1 MKRFVKKYLP
11 RWLQSFFRRVY
22 YHYPIVRRIY
32 YLPTNIRDAL
42 CGKGKKL
49 APPRSKIFV
58 GDGDFELAGQEFV
71 GYFTDLC
78 GLTASEKILEIGSGI
93 GRMAIPLTKFLSAE
107 GSYVGM
113 DIVNE
118 GIEWCRKKI
127 TPLFPN
133 FTFFHSDIYNYQYNS
148 KGCYRASEYCFP
160 FADAPFDFVFL
171 TSVFT
176 HMLPADVDHYL
187 AEISRVLRPGGRCLI
202 TYFLL
207 DDAVRVVLLTGNH
220 HMKYPYDDC
229 LVIDPQMPEA
239 SIAHP
244 EKRVRELYLKYGLAI
259 MEPVHYGN
267 WCGREEFLSSQDIVI
282 AMKTIS

>member
-11 RWLQSFFRRVY
+11 RGFQSFFRRVY

-42 CGKGKKL
+42 RGKGKKL
-49 APPRSKIFV
+49 VPPRSKIFV
-58 GDGDFELAGQEFV
+58 GDSDFELAGQEFLS
-71 GYFTDLC
+71 YFTDLC
-78 GLTASEKILEIGSGI
+78 GLAPDEKILEIGSGI

-107 GSYVGM
+107 GSYVGI

-133 FTFFHSDIYNYQYNS
+133 FTFFNSDIYNYQYNA
-148 KGCYRASEYCFP
+148 KGRYRAGEYRFP
-160 FADAPFDFVFL
+160 FADASFDFVFL

-202 TYFLL
+202 TYFLI
-207 DDAVRVVLLTGNH
+207 DDSVREALAKGNH
-220 HMKYPYDDC
+220 HMKYAYEDC
-229 LVIDPQMPEA
+229 LVIDPRMPEA

-244 EKRVRELYLKYGLAI
+244 EKRIRELYLKYGLAI
-259 MEPVHYGN
+259 VEPVRYGN
-267 WCGREEFLSSQDIVI
+267 WCGRSEFLSSQDIVI
-282 AMKTIS
+282 ASKSIS